1 MPFDQPPSHTHNE
14 FFDFLV
20 SCIDPRFTALHTR
33 HMLSLGREG
42 KYSDFSIAGGAL
54 AAILP
59 QNPAWATTLWENLAL
74 SMKIHGV
81 NRLVL
86 LGHQDCAAIKQWA
99 ETQPH
104 LRGLTEHQWHQA
116 VFANASTEAM
126 RRFPKLV
133 IECRIISLSGDVASC
148 DCQAAKLANT
158 GAPKVERRQI
168 PGAAAQAHEGFA
180 EFVRTATRKRNFSS
194 PDETQTLA
202 IGVTEYGLTA
212 DQAREIYLAQDNANM
227 RFRQSEVDEELL
239 ALLRVRADSRGF
251 LSKKDVELSIAF
263 IQRRSANRQSRAE
276 AEHLVRAMML
286 RENLRQRR
294 LFECLSLNSARKP
307 RDS

>member
-1 MPFDQPPSHTHNE
+1 MNVKSFDQPPSHTHNE
-14 FFDFLV
+14 YFDFLV

-86 LGHQDCAAIKQWA
+86 LGHQDCAAIRQWA
-99 ETQPH
+99 ETQPN
-104 LRGLTEHQWHQA
+104 LRGLAEREWHQA
-116 VFANASTEAM
+116 VFASASAEAT

-133 IECRIISLSGDVASC
+133 IECRIISLSGDIARC
-148 DCQAAKLANT
+148 DCQAASLAST
-158 GAPKVERRQI
+158 GTPKDARLERPRADSQ
-168 PGAAAQAHEGFA
+168 AQEGFS
-180 EFVRTATRKRNFSS
+180 EFVRTATRKRNFSVA
-194 PDETQTLA
+194 DETQMLA

-212 DQAREIYLAQDNANM
+212 DQAREIYLAQDNTNM
-227 RFRQSEVDEELL
+227 RLRQSEVDEELL

-251 LSKKDVELSIAF
+251 LRKADVELAIAF
-263 IQRRSANRQSRAE
+263 IQRRSANPQSRAE
-276 AEHLVRAMML
+276 AEQMVRAMML
-286 RENLRQRR
+286 RESLRQRR
-294 LFECLSLNSARKP
+294 LLDTFR
-307 RDS
+307 

>member
-1 MPFDQPPSHTHNE
+1 MNVMPFDQPSSHAHNE

-59 QNPAWATTLWENLAL
+59 QNPSWATTLWENLAL

-99 ETQPH
+99 ETQPN

-116 VFANASTEAM
+116 VFADASTEAM

-133 IECRIISLSGDVASC
+133 IECRIISLSGDVVRC
-148 DCQAAKLANT
+148 DCQAASPANT
-158 GAPKVERRQI
+158 GISKDARREI
-168 PGAAAQAHEGFA
+168 PGAASQAQEGFL
-180 EFVRTATRKRNFSS
+180 EFVKTATRKHNFSS
-194 PDETQTLA
+194 ADETQALA
-202 IGVTEYGLTA
+202 VGVTEYGLTA
-212 DQAREIYLAQDNANM
+212 DQAREIYLAQGNANM
-227 RFRQSEVDEELL
+227 RVRQIEVDEELL
-239 ALLRVRADSRGF
+239 ALLRVRADARGF
-251 LSKKDVELSIAF
+251 LRKTDVELAIAF
-263 IQRRSANRQSRAE
+263 IQRRSDNRQSRAE
-276 AEHLVRAMML
+276 AERLVRAMML
-286 RENLRQRR
+286 KENLRQRR
-294 LFECLSLNSARKP
+294 LLNIFR
-307 RDS
+307 